1 MRPSGMLCTS
11 LENTRYTWALLT
23 YDLKNAKFAPETG
36 IAHDFSRVC
45 SSYLFKLFLIISLKQ
60 KSLSFKNAHI
70 CVVST
75 LPSGSHS
82 GTTERDCSIDSA
94 LLQEIQAGKSG

>member
-23 YDLKNAKFAPETG
+23 YDLKISPETG
-36 IAHDFSRVC
+36 SDHYFLGSVPLI
-45 SSYLFKLFLIISLKQ
+45 YLLFLIICLSKKHCHLKI
-60 KSLSFKNAHI
+60 LTY
-70 CVVST
+70 VLT

-82 GTTERDCSIDSA
+82 GTMERNCSSDSG